1 VFISG
6 YSSIE
11 LPGSGVLNFSSSFIQ
26 SSKNRTFAARK
37 RKCNRDIKFMT
48 FNKTVFTGA
57 MAICVAAIL
66 WGLDGI
72 VLTPRLYALD
82 IGLVVFIF
90 HALPFLLMNIF
101 MYREYKYIKRFT
113 SADFLMFFLLSLFGG
128 AIGTLAIVKALFLVN
143 FKALT
148 IVVLLQKLQPVFA
161 ITLAALLLGEKL
173 KRNFILWSA
182 LAITAGYFLTFG
194 FRLPDLE
201 TGGNTALAA
210 GFSLLAAFAFGSST
224 VFSKKVL
231 QKYSFFTA
239 TFYRYAFTSIIMLLF
254 VLSTG
259 MWRHIPEINGIQWTI
274 FAIIGITTGS
284 GAIFLYYFGLTRI
297 RAMLATIC
305 ELCFPVSAILFD
317 YLVNDRIL
325 TPLQWVSAAVLIFAI
340 LKLSLEKA

>member
-1 VFISG
+1 M
-6 YSSIE
+6 
-11 LPGSGVLNFSSSFIQ
+11 
-26 SSKNRTFAARK
+26 K
-37 RKCNRDIKFMT
+37 

-57 MAICVAAIL
+57 MAICVAATL
-66 WGLDGI
+66 WGLDGV
-72 VLTPRLYALD
+72 VLTPRLYSLD
-82 IGLVVFIF
+82 IGLVVFVF
-90 HALPFLLMNIF
+90 HALPFLIMNIF
-101 MYREYKYIKRFT
+101 FYKEYRHIRNFT
-113 SADFLMFFLLSLFGG
+113 KGDILMFFLLSLFGG
-128 AIGTLAIVKALFLVN
+128 AVGTLAIVKALFLVN

-173 KRNFILWSA
+173 KRNFLLWSA

-194 FRLPDLE
+194 LHLPDFNANN
-201 TGGNTALAA
+201 NTALAA

-231 QKYSFFTA
+231 QKFSFFTA
-239 TFYRYAFTSIIMLLF
+239 TFFRYAFTSIIMLLL

-259 MWRHIPEINGIQWTI
+259 ALKVVPEITGYQWTI

-305 ELCFPVSAILFD
+305 ELCFPVSAIFFD
-317 YLVNDRIL
+317 YMINDRVL
-325 TPLQWVSAAVLIFAI
+325 SPVQWVSAGVLIFAI
-340 LKLSLEKA
+340 LKLSLEKE

>member
-1 VFISG
+1 
-6 YSSIE
+6 
-11 LPGSGVLNFSSSFIQ
+11 
-26 SSKNRTFAARK
+26 
-37 RKCNRDIKFMT
+37 
-48 FNKTVFTGA
+48 
-57 MAICVAAIL
+57 MAICVAATL
-66 WGLDGI
+66 WGLDGV
-72 VLTPRLYALD
+72 VLTPRLYSIN

-90 HALPFLLMNIF
+90 HALPFFIMNLF
-101 MYREYKYIKRFT
+101 MFREYRHLKKFSSGDI
-113 SADFLMFFLLSLFGG
+113 LMFFLLSLFGG

-143 FKALT
+143 FEALT

-173 KRNFILWSA
+173 KRNFLLWSA

-194 FRLPDLE
+194 ISLPNLK
-201 TGGNTALAA
+201 TGSNTALAA
-210 GFSLLAAFAFGSST
+210 GFSLVAAFAFGSST

-239 TFYRYAFTSIIMLLF
+239 TFFRYGFTSLIMLLF

-259 MWRHIPEINGIQWTI
+259 ILKALPEINRIQWTI

-317 YLVNDRIL
+317 YLVNDKVL
-325 TPLQWVSAAVLIFAI
+325 SPLQWMSAAILIFAI
-340 LKLSLEKA
+340 LKLSLEKT

>member
-1 VFISG
+1 
-6 YSSIE
+6 
-11 LPGSGVLNFSSSFIQ
+11 
-26 SSKNRTFAARK
+26 
-37 RKCNRDIKFMT
+37 MT

-57 MAICVAAIL
+57 MAICVAATL
-66 WGLDGI
+66 WGLDGV
-72 VLTPRLYALD
+72 VLTPRLYSLN

-101 MYREYKYIKRFT
+101 MYRQYRHLKSFT
-113 SADFLMFFLLSLFGG
+113 SGDVLMFFLLSLFGG

-143 FKALT
+143 FQALT

-161 ITLAALLLGEKL
+161 ITLAALLLREKL
-173 KRNFILWSA
+173 KRNFLLWSA
-182 LAITAGYFLTFG
+182 LAISASYFLTFG
-194 FRLPDLE
+194 FSLPNLV
-201 TGGNTALAA
+201 TGSETALAA

-254 VLSTG
+254 VVSTG
-259 MWRHIPEINGIQWTI
+259 MLKTIPEINGLQWSI
-274 FAIIGITTGS
+274 FLLIGVTTGS

-317 YLVNDRIL
+317 YLVNDRVL
-325 TPLQWVSAAVLIFAI
+325 NLVQWISAAILVFAI
-340 LKLSLEKA
+340 LKLSLEKEQAAKANTGKRTWEGEKGSGEKGEMKEGSSKNEV

>member
-1 VFISG
+1 MTVNRNVF
-6 YSSIE
+6 
-11 LPGSGVLNFSSSFIQ
+11 V
-26 SSKNRTFAARK
+26 
-37 RKCNRDIKFMT
+37 
-48 FNKTVFTGA
+48 GA

-66 WGLDGI
+66 WGLDGV
-72 VLTPRLYALD
+72 VLTPRLYRLD

-90 HALPFLLMNIF
+90 HAIPFLLMNVY
-101 MYREYKYIKRFT
+101 MYREYRHLKSFT
-113 SADFLMFFLLSLFGG
+113 SADVLMFFLLSLFGG

-143 FKALT
+143 FQALT

-173 KRNFILWSA
+173 KRNFILWST

-194 FRLPDLE
+194 LSIPNLK
-201 TGGNTALAA
+201 TGSQTVLAA

-231 QKYSFFTA
+231 LRYSFFTA
-239 TFYRYAFTSIIMLLF
+239 TFYRYAFTSVIMFLF

-259 MWRHIPEINGIQWTI
+259 VLKHIPEISSFEWTI
-274 FAIIGITTGS
+274 FLIIAFTTGS

-297 RAMLATIC
+297 QAMLATIC

-317 YLVNDRIL
+317 YLINDKIL
-325 TPLQWVSAAVLIFAI
+325 TPIQWVSAAVLIFAI
-340 LKLSLEKA
+340 LKLSLEKK

>member
-1 VFISG
+1 M
-6 YSSIE
+6 
-11 LPGSGVLNFSSSFIQ
+11 
-26 SSKNRTFAARK
+26 K
-37 RKCNRDIKFMT
+37 
-48 FNKTVFTGA
+48 FNKSVFTGA

-66 WGLDGI
+66 WGLDGV
-72 VLTPRLYALD
+72 VLTPRLYSLD

-90 HALPFLLMNIF
+90 HALPFVLMNLF
-101 MYREYKYIKRFT
+101 MYKEYRHLRNFT
-113 SADFLMFFLLSLFGG
+113 KGDVLMFFLLSLLGG
-128 AIGTLAIVKALFLVN
+128 AVGTLAIVKALFLVN

-173 KRNFILWSA
+173 KRNFLLWSA

-194 FRLPDLE
+194 FNLPDFG
-201 TGGNTALAA
+201 TNNNTALAA

-231 QKYSFFTA
+231 QKFSFFTA
-239 TFYRYAFTSIIMLLF
+239 TFYRYAFTSLIMLLF
-254 VLSTG
+254 VISTG
-259 MWRHIPEINGIQWTI
+259 TLKIIPQINGFQWTI

-317 YLVNDRIL
+317 YLVNHRIL
-325 TPLQWVSAAVLIFAI
+325 SLVQWISAGVLVFAI
-340 LKLSLEKA
+340 LKLSLEKE

>member
-1 VFISG
+1 M
-6 YSSIE
+6 
-11 LPGSGVLNFSSSFIQ
+11 
-26 SSKNRTFAARK
+26 K
-37 RKCNRDIKFMT
+37 

-66 WGLDGI
+66 WGLDGV
-72 VLTPRLYALD
+72 VLTPRLYSLD

-101 MYREYKYIKRFT
+101 MYKEYRHLRNFT
-113 SADFLMFFLLSLFGG
+113 AGDVLVFFLLSLLGG
-128 AIGTLAIVKALFLVN
+128 AVGTLAIVKALFLVN

-173 KRNFILWSA
+173 KRNFLLWSA

-194 FRLPDLE
+194 FHLPDFG
-201 TGGNTALAA
+201 TNNNTALAA

-231 QKYSFFTA
+231 RKFSFFTA
-239 TFYRYAFTSIIMLLF
+239 TFYRYAFTSIIMLLY

-259 MWRHIPEINGIQWTI
+259 MLKVIPTITGFQWTI

-317 YLVNDRIL
+317 YLVNDRTL
-325 TPLQWVSAAVLIFAI
+325 SLLQWVSAGVLIFAI
-340 LKLSLEKA
+340 LKLSLEKE

>member
-1 VFISG
+1 MV
-6 YSSIE
+6 
-11 LPGSGVLNFSSSFIQ
+11 
-26 SSKNRTFAARK
+26 
-37 RKCNRDIKFMT
+37 

-66 WGLDGI
+66 WGLDGV
-72 VLTPRLYALD
+72 VLTPRLYSLD

-101 MYREYKYIKRFT
+101 MYREYRHLKRFT
-113 SADFLMFFLLSLFGG
+113 SGDVLMFFLLAFFGG
-128 AIGTLAIVKALFLVN
+128 ALGTLAIVKALFLVN

-148 IVVLLQKLQPVFA
+148 VVVLLQKLQPVFA

-173 KRNFILWSA
+173 KRNFLVWSA

-194 FRLPDLE
+194 FKLPDLQ
-201 TGGNTALAA
+201 TGGQTALAA
-210 GFSLLAAFAFGSST
+210 GYSLLAAFAFGSST

-231 QKYSFFTA
+231 RKFSFFTA
-239 TFYRYAFTSIIMLLF
+239 TFYRYAFTSIIMLLY

-259 MWRHIPEINGIQWTI
+259 MLKGVPNINSTQWII

-305 ELCFPVSAILFD
+305 ELCFPVSAIIFD
-317 YLVNDRIL
+317 YFINDKIL
-325 TPLQWVSAAVLIFAI
+325 TPVQWVSAAVLVFAI
-340 LKLSLEKA
+340 LKLTLEKD

>member
-1 VFISG
+1 M
-6 YSSIE
+6 
-11 LPGSGVLNFSSSFIQ
+11 
-26 SSKNRTFAARK
+26 K
-37 RKCNRDIKFMT
+37 
-48 FNKTVFTGA
+48 FNKSVFTGA
-57 MAICVAAIL
+57 MAICVAATL
-66 WGLDGI
+66 WGLDGV
-72 VLTPRLYALD
+72 VLTPRLYSLD

-90 HALPFLLMNIF
+90 HALPFLLMNLF
-101 MYREYKYIKRFT
+101 MFKEYRHLRDFT
-113 SADFLMFFLLSLFGG
+113 RADVLMFFLLSVLGG
-128 AIGTLAIVKALFLVN
+128 AVGTLAIVKALFLVN

-173 KRNFILWSA
+173 KRNFLLWSA

-194 FRLPDLE
+194 FNLPDFG
-201 TGGNTALAA
+201 TNNNTALAA

-231 QKYSFFTA
+231 QKFSFFTA

-259 MWRHIPEINGIQWTI
+259 ILKSIPLISSFQWTI

-317 YLVNDRIL
+317 YLVNHRVLSIV
-325 TPLQWVSAAVLIFAI
+325 QWISAGVLIFAI
-340 LKLSLEKA
+340 LKLSLEKE

>member
-1 VFISG
+1 M
-6 YSSIE
+6 
-11 LPGSGVLNFSSSFIQ
+11 
-26 SSKNRTFAARK
+26 K
-37 RKCNRDIKFMT
+37 
-48 FNKTVFTGA
+48 FNKSVFTGA

-66 WGLDGI
+66 WGLDGV
-72 VLTPRLYALD
+72 VLTPRLYSLD

-90 HALPFLLMNIF
+90 HALPFVLMNLF
-101 MYREYKYIKRFT
+101 MYKEYRHLRNFT
-113 SADFLMFFLLSLFGG
+113 KGDVLMFFLLSLLGG
-128 AIGTLAIVKALFLVN
+128 AVGTLAIVKALFLVN

-173 KRNFILWSA
+173 KRNFLLWSA

-194 FRLPDLE
+194 FNLPDFG
-201 TGGNTALAA
+201 TNNNTALAA

-231 QKYSFFTA
+231 QKFSFFTA
-239 TFYRYAFTSIIMLLF
+239 TFYRYAFTSLIMLLF
-254 VLSTG
+254 VISTG
-259 MWRHIPEINGIQWTI
+259 TLKIIPQINGFQWTI

-317 YLVNDRIL
+317 YLVNHRVL
-325 TPLQWVSAAVLIFAI
+325 SLVQWISAGVLVFAI
-340 LKLSLEKA
+340 LKLSLEKE

>member
-1 VFISG
+1 M
-6 YSSIE
+6 
-11 LPGSGVLNFSSSFIQ
+11 
-26 SSKNRTFAARK
+26 K
-37 RKCNRDIKFMT
+37 

-57 MAICVAAIL
+57 MAICIAAIL
-66 WGLDGI
+66 WGLDGV
-72 VLTPRLYALD
+72 VLTPRLYSLD

-90 HALPFLLMNIF
+90 HALPFILMNLF
-101 MYREYKYIKRFT
+101 MYKEYKHLRNFT
-113 SADFLMFFLLSLFGG
+113 RNDILMFFLLSLLGG
-128 AIGTLAIVKALFLVN
+128 AVGTLAIVKALFLVN

-173 KRNFILWSA
+173 KRNFLLWSA

-194 FRLPDLE
+194 LHLPDF
-201 TGGNTALAA
+201 TTNNNTALAA

-231 QKYSFFTA
+231 RKFSFFTA
-239 TFYRYAFTSIIMLLF
+239 TFYRYAFTSIIMLLY

-259 MWRHIPEINGIQWTI
+259 ILSKIPEITGFQWAI
-274 FAIIGITTGS
+274 FATIGITTGS

-317 YLVNDRIL
+317 YLVNDRTLSLI
-325 TPLQWVSAAVLIFAI
+325 QWVSAGVLIFAI
-340 LKLSLEKA
+340 LKLSLEKE